1 MRGLGV
7 PLGYGHPTQMSNSGV
22 AQPLEFPNSVWG
34 TWAHQSYEDR
44 GGKAGMVEGTE
55 VEA

>member
-1 MRGLGV
+1 ML
-7 PLGYGHPTQMSNSGV
+7 NSGV
-22 AQPLEFPNSVWG
+22 AQRAFGISQQRLGDLGPSVM
-34 TWAHQSYEDR
+34 SYEDR